1 MRQLFSSP
9 RIENVEA
16 VARLLEDAGIEVR
29 ISNGRSY
36 RGAIRGNFSY
46 RDGSD
51 SAPRPAVWVLRADQ
65 QPEARQLLRDA
76 GLLQTSPVR
85 TEGFLPPAAIAGGDR
100 SPLAARGGGRLRYG
114 LLMGIAVIAAVVIV
128 NFNSGDAPMQ
138 TDAPPASAATPGGG
152 RASTSTAST
161 GTGATGATGLD
172 MLATLPDAAYR
183 IPTPPQLAATLL
195 RDALQDRAGAA
206 HACLAIDDGDPP
218 AGLIETLAAEGLDVV
233 PASSAR
239 CEDADRTMVEVR
251 EYRTDGSGTGSVEL
265 QVAGEAPR
273 ELTVRRD
280 GSNWHLVEGR

>member
-51 SAPRPAVWVLRADQ
+51 SAPRPAVWVLRSDQ
-65 QPEARQLLRDA
+65 QPEARQLLREA
-76 GLLQTSPVR
+76 GLLQASPAR

-128 NFNSGDAPMQ
+128 NFNSGDKPMPADPAPVVAAAP
-138 TDAPPASAATPGGG
+138 DAG
-152 RASTSTAST
+152 RASAPTAT
-161 GTGATGATGLD
+161 DVAGAAGLD
-172 MLATLPDAAYR
+172 MLATLPEQVHGV
-183 IPTPPQLAATLL
+183 PTPPLLAATLL
-195 RDALQDRAGAA
+195 RSALDDRAAKR
-206 HACLAIDDGDPP
+206 ACLAIDAADPP
-218 AGLIETLAAEGLDVV
+218 AGLIATLAADGLDVV

-239 CEDADRTMVEVR
+239 CEEADRTRIEVR
-251 EYRTDGSGTGSVEL
+251 DYRTDGSGTGSVQL
-265 QVAGEAPR
+265 AVAGEPAR
-273 ELTVRRD
+273 ELAVRRD
-280 GSNWHLVEGR
+280 GNAWRRVDAP